1 MANPSPAHN
10 PTDGLGSAVYVQL
23 SGTNVIPYLT
33 PSANHPNPAHYSVTL
48 SLSGAGGFASSV
60 VITPSLVDVSDAAYA
75 ATAASWVYNSYN
87 NPQVTEASFQTGPGN
102 PTNLDPKPTQTAKLC
117 SVSASGASTVT
128 VTGLSYG
135 KAVIEVVYPTFDG
148 SEGFITAGGTSYPKD
163 KIFALLDVKIVT

>member
-1 MANPSPAHN
+1 MKDFDFPIDKIQAQLLVNVIALSSGYSAERVYMANPSPAHN

-23 SGTNVIPYLT
+23 SGTNVTPYLT

-87 NPQVTEASFQTGPGN
+87 NPQVTEASFRLARAIRLILIRSRHRPRNSVLSVRRVLRLLLSQDF
-102 PTNLDPKPTQTAKLC
+102 LMVKP
-117 SVSASGASTVT
+117 
-128 VTGLSYG
+128 
-135 KAVIEVVYPTFDG
+135 
-148 SEGFITAGGTSYPKD
+148 
-163 KIFALLDVKIVT
+163 